1 MTDQAARY
9 KFQRLQVYQLGL
21 DYVEAMYALTQR
33 LPRAEDLNLRSQ
45 LQRAA
50 TSIVLNIA
58 EGSTSQ
64 SDAEQARFLGLALR
78 SLMECVACLDL
89 IERHN
94 YLPVEELT
102 RARELGHQ
110 LFVKIQAMRRSLD
123 RPSGRRA
130 GPRSPVGASDE
141 RYSNT
146 RPKPLQAIQDRGEEP
161 RQPQRPPRPWESKE
175 KAWLLAL
182 ISNLHKITHTPSNP

>member
-1 MTDQAARY
+1 MTGEQPRY

-21 DYVEAMYALTQR
+21 DYVEAVYTLTQR
-33 LPRAEDLNLRSQ
+33 LPRSEDLNLRSQ

-64 SDAEQARFLGLALR
+64 SDPEQARFLGLALR

-89 IERHN
+89 VERHK
-94 YLPVEELT
+94 YAPTEELT
-102 RARELGHQ
+102 TTRELGHQ

-123 RPSGRRA
+123 RPGGRRA
-130 GPRSPVGASDE
+130 GPRSPVSGRSE
-141 RYSNT
+141 R
-146 RPKPLQAIQDRGEEP
+146 
-161 RQPQRPPRPWESKE
+161 
-175 KAWLLAL
+175 
-182 ISNLHKITHTPSNP
+182 